1 MNRQQ
6 RRLLARRAEQQAE
19 FEARYAK
26 EIKERQ
32 GKVNDRFISVYVVCI
47 ALALYNVYGWKRT
60 GIRRVIEEFNRLIC
74 RVSDENLTFEMM
86 NNELFD
92 KTGIEFKLE
101 DR

>member
-6 RRLLARRAEQQAE
+6 RRLMARRAEQRAE
-19 FEARYAK
+19 FETRYAR

-32 GKVNDRFISVYVVCI
+32 CKVNDRFISVYVVCI

-74 RVSDENLTFEMM
+74 RVSDEGLTYEML
-86 NNELFD
+86 NKELYD
-92 KTGIEFKLE
+92 KTGVVFKLE